1 MRIVI
6 NPNEKPKAL
15 KVKSPCINYCSASSL
30 ADPVCCGCYR
40 NAEDVDKWN
49 TYTEHEK
56 VEALIRSYHNYKA
69 KQKQKEKEKSDAVP

>member
-6 NPNEKPKAL
+6 DPNEKSKPL
-15 KVKSPCINYCSASSL
+15 KVKSPCIGYCSTSSL

-40 NAEDVDKWN
+40 NAEDVDMWN
-49 TYTEHEK
+49 RYTEHEK

-69 KQKQKEKEKSDAVP
+69 VKEAKK